1 MEITR
6 KTDYAI
12 RMLMHLAIEDE
23 GQPISVRR
31 LAELGDVPYSFA
43 RAVQRDLSSARLVHT
58 TRGAKGGMRL
68 ARAPEDITLLEII
81 TAMQGAPSL
90 SMCATDPSWC
100 HRSPGCTV
108 HRVWIGAND
117 YLGSYFGGITLESLI
132 SEKAGDQ

>member
-12 RMLMHLAIEDE
+12 RMMMHLAIEDA
-23 GQPISVRR
+23 GQPVSVRR

-43 RAVQRDLSSARLVHT
+43 RAVQRDLSSARLVTT

-68 ARAPEDITLLEII
+68 ARPAEEITLLDVI
-81 TAMQGAPSL
+81 TSMQGAPSL
-90 SMCATDPSWC
+90 SMCATDPEWC

-108 HRVWIGAND
+108 HPVWVNANTYLRT
-117 YLGSYFGGITLESLI
+117 YLGDITLASLI
-132 SEKAGDQ
+132 VDGDNC